1 MKEALKQIIDLLQPV
16 AALADETPFENSEV
30 IQRCVDASEIAL
42 DALAQ
47 PTSGDYALGY
57 VEGFDDACKPKP
69 AQQKPVAWMR
79 EDGTLRFAE
88 GKVFAVNQPFYTTP
102 PRLKETTE

>member
-1 MKEALKQIIDLLQPV
+1 MKEALKQIADLLQPV

-57 VEGFDDACKPKP
+57 AEGFNDACKPKP
-69 AQQKPVAWMR
+69 AQQALLP
-79 EDGTLRFAE
+79 D
-88 GKVFAVNQPFYTTP
+88 Y
-102 PRLKETTE
+102 